1 MMRRVG
7 VGEMPMRT
15 TGHQICSWLALATL
29 ASAAAAET
37 QTPPQAVASAMSA
50 HVNLRLNAD
59 LGEATPEVRAALL
72 GLRSVR
78 IAEPADYEITTKRDF
93 PQTLIA
99 FDARQPKD
107 DWRNDFSA
115 DPVRPAPRKVE
126 LGNLRLDDFSSR
138 LRELID
144 RRDRANQLQA
154 AGLAQ
159 GAFSPAKVVTCLVT
173 STDAAMQDN
182 CHRGSIRPGR
192 EGQLSPD
199 VVDGE
204 TLYIASLRNR
214 SERARYAALL
224 LLDPASGITRL
235 PLKGGADKMPLA
247 PGARADTDTLGSFS
261 YSSGIVV
268 LLTITSDRPIDTSA
282 IEQAPFDDAAW
293 DNCLE
298 DAKGCARPPLAIPT
312 DWSISLA
319 EYRYE
324 APILVGIGGGFD
336 VTEGMAPWM
345 VEIYSTKPFTPQE
358 FADDLKAPE
367 TERKHLA
374 ERSQQELDHRCGGTL
389 IGPRLVL
396 TAAHCVANAPF
407 AGTNYPNVLTDRR
420 VRVGTKRLG
429 RGGTTLAIDGVAI
442 PANYSPGR
450 QENDIAL
457 LLLRPDRDT
466 KRYGDETIRLGE
478 KPIAAGTNV
487 TAFGWGYTGT
497 VAAGANPLFNVQ
509 QELQRNP
516 DQLQFGQ
523 MTALDWGTCRGK
535 LKSKLGS
542 GMVCVVAL
550 GAETGATPEKNVFSC
565 RGDSGGPLVR
575 KAGDVDEL
583 VGVTSW
589 SLGCGYKDIPS
600 VYTDVTKYRRWIAA
614 AMQQIGPG
622 EALRVD
628 EKAAPTDKGGR
639 RQSTQ

>member
-1 MMRRVG
+1 
-7 VGEMPMRT
+7 
-15 TGHQICSWLALATL
+15 
-29 ASAAAAET
+29 
-37 QTPPQAVASAMSA
+37 
-50 HVNLRLNAD
+50 
-59 LGEATPEVRAALL
+59 
-72 GLRSVR
+72 
-78 IAEPADYEITTKRDF
+78 
-93 PQTLIA
+93 
-99 FDARQPKD
+99 
-107 DWRNDFSA
+107 
-115 DPVRPAPRKVE
+115 
-126 LGNLRLDDFSSR
+126 
-138 LRELID
+138 
-144 RRDRANQLQA
+144 
-154 AGLAQ
+154 
-159 GAFSPAKVVTCLVT
+159 
-173 STDAAMQDN
+173 
-182 CHRGSIRPGR
+182 
-192 EGQLSPD
+192 
-199 VVDGE
+199 
-204 TLYIASLRNR
+204 
-214 SERARYAALL
+214 
-224 LLDPASGITRL
+224 
-235 PLKGGADKMPLA
+235 
-247 PGARADTDTLGSFS
+247 
-261 YSSGIVV
+261 
-268 LLTITSDRPIDTSA
+268 
-282 IEQAPFDDAAW
+282 
-293 DNCLE
+293 
-298 DAKGCARPPLAIPT
+298 
-312 DWSISLA
+312 
-319 EYRYE
+319 
-324 APILVGIGGGFD
+324 
-336 VTEGMAPWM
+336 
-345 VEIYSTKPFTPQE
+345 
-358 FADDLKAPE
+358 
-367 TERKHLA
+367 
-374 ERSQQELDHRCGGTL
+374 
-389 IGPRLVL
+389 
-396 TAAHCVANAPF
+396 
-407 AGTNYPNVLTDRR
+407 